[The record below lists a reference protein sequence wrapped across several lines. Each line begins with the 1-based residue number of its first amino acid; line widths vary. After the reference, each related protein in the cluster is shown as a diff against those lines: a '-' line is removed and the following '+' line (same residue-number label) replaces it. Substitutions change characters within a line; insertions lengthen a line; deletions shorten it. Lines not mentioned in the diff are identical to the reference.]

1 MYYAF
6 TTLSTVGLGDYYP
19 VSNFERLFGC
29 VLLLGGVATQSY
41 IMGILAVIIDK
52 FVKLD
57 EEFEDSAK
65 L

>member
-1 MYYAF
+1 M
-6 TTLSTVGLGDYYP
+6 GLGDYYP